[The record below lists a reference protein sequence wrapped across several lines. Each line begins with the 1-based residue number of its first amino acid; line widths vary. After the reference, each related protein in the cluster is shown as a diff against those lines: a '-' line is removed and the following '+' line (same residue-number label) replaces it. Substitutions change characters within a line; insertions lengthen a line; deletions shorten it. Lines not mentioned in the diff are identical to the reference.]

1 MITTTFPT
9 KPVTRIDYCPVTRRV
24 KMVKLRGVL
33 LYDKYYD
40 SLIKRLVNFVEN
52 EGLNIDYGSGV
63 PAFVRE
69 LSNTGYLQI
78 IKG

>member
-1 MITTTFPT
+1 
-9 KPVTRIDYCPVTRRV
+9 
-24 KMVKLRGVL
+24 MVKLRGVL